1 MLRAA
6 PRFARALVLAVTVVV
21 LSGCR
26 LDVVAPITLHAD
38 GTSTAGL
45 TVRFDPRLLAEL
57 DALGVDPTAEL
68 SAVVA
73 AQEAWSLVRTRQDDG
88 ALTVAIRR
96 EVADDAELAATYAE
110 LSSGLSEQDP
120 ALELA
125 LEVDRDEQGG
135 VTLSGT
141 GGFRPPLGSGL
152 EVDGE
157 PVGDDAQ
164 TLAALVAE
172 AVEVGLEVRMPGVV
186 TAHDGVALDRS
197 TVRVVLEPGAER
209 AFSIRSDP
217 PSWWSSLPLPLSAP
231 MLLGAVVLTIVAVG
245 AVVLVVRRRRVSPEA

>member
-6 PRFARALVLAVTVVV
+6 PRSARALLLAVAVVV

-68 SAVVA
+68 SAAVA
-73 AQEAWSLVRTRQDDG
+73 AEEAWSLVRTREDDG
-88 ALTVAIRR
+88 ALTVALRR
-96 EVADDAELAATYAE
+96 EVADDTELEAVYAE
-110 LSSGLSEQDP
+110 LSSGLADEDP
-120 ALELA
+120 ALDLA
-125 LEVDRDEQGG
+125 LDVDRDEQGG
-135 VTLSGT
+135 VTVSGT
-141 GGFRPPLGSGL
+141 GGFRPPRGVGL

-157 PVGDDAQ
+157 PIGEDAEA
-164 TLAALVAE
+164 LAALVAD
-172 AVEVGLEVRMPGVV
+172 AVEVAIEVGMPGEV

-197 TVRVVLEPGAER
+197 TVRVVLEPGVER
-209 AFSIRSDP
+209 RFSIRSDP
-217 PSWWSSLPLPLSAP
+217 PPWWASLPIDAPVLLGGVALSA
-231 MLLGAVVLTIVAVG
+231 LVLG
-245 AVVLVVRRRRVSPEA
+245 VVLVVGRRRRVTPEE

>member
-6 PRFARALVLAVTVVV
+6 PRSARALLLAVTVLV

-45 TVRFDPRLLAEL
+45 TARFDPRLLAEL

-68 SAVVA
+68 SAAVA
-73 AQEAWSLVRTRQDDG
+73 AQEPWSLERTREDDG

-110 LSSGLSEQDP
+110 LASGLAAADP

-125 LEVDRDEQGG
+125 LDVDRDQQGG

-141 GGFRPPLGSGL
+141 GGFRPPLGVGL
-152 EVDGE
+152 AVDGE
-157 PVGDDAQ
+157 PIGEDAEA
-164 TLAALVAE
+164 LAALVAD
-172 AVEVGLEVRMPGVV
+172 AVEVALEVRMPGVV
-186 TAHDGVALDRS
+186 TAHDGLALDRS
-197 TVRVVLEPGAER
+197 TVRIVLEPGVER
-209 AFSIRSDP
+209 RFSIRSDP
-217 PSWWSSLPLPLSAP
+217 PPWWASLPIDAP
-231 MLLGAVVLTIVAVG
+231 ALLGGVALAAVVAG
-245 AVVLVVRRRRVSPEA
+245 VVLVLARRRRVTPEA

>member
-6 PRFARALVLAVTVVV
+6 PRSARALLLVVLVVV

-73 AQEAWSLVRTRQDDG
+73 AEQAWSLERTREEDG
-88 ALTVAIRR
+88 ALAVAIRR
-96 EVADDAELAATYAE
+96 EVADDAELVATYAE
-110 LSSGLSEQDP
+110 LSAGLAPTDP

-125 LEVDRDEQGG
+125 LAVDRDEAGG

-141 GGFRPPLGSGL
+141 GGFRPPQGVGL
-152 EVDGE
+152 EVDGA
-157 PVGDDAQ
+157 PVGEDAQ
-164 TLAALVAE
+164 ALAALVDD
-172 AVEVGLEVRMPGVV
+172 AVEVALEVTMPGEV
-186 TAHDGVALDRS
+186 TAHDGVALDGS
-197 TVRVVLEPGAER
+197 TVRVVLEPGVER
-209 AFSIRSDP
+209 RFSIRSDP
-217 PSWWSSLPLPLSAP
+217 PAWWSSLPVSPALLAGGVA
-231 MLLGAVVLTIVAVG
+231 LLGAVTAAVL
-245 AVVLVVRRRRVSPEA
+245 LVRRRRVSPEA

>member
-6 PRFARALVLAVTVVV
+6 PRSARALLLAVTVLV

-45 TVRFDPRLLAEL
+45 TARFDPRLLAEL

-68 SAVVA
+68 SAAVA
-73 AQEAWSLVRTRQDDG
+73 AEEPWSLERTREDDG

-110 LSSGLSEQDP
+110 LASGLAAADP

-125 LEVDRDEQGG
+125 LDVDRDQQGG

-141 GGFRPPLGSGL
+141 GGFRPPLGVGL

-157 PVGDDAQ
+157 PIGEDAEA
-164 TLAALVAE
+164 LAALVAD
-172 AVEVGLEVRMPGVV
+172 AVEVALEVRMPGVV

-197 TVRVVLEPGAER
+197 TVRIVLEPGVER
-209 AFSIRSDP
+209 RFSIRSDP
-217 PSWWSSLPLPLSAP
+217 PPWWASLPIDAP
-231 MLLGAVVLTIVAVG
+231 ALLGGVALAAVVAG
-245 AVVLVVRRRRVSPEA
+245 VVLVLARRRRVTPEA

>member
-6 PRFARALVLAVTVVV
+6 PRLARALLLAAVVLV

-45 TVRFDPRLLAEL
+45 TARFDPRLLAEL

-73 AQEAWSLVRTRQDDG
+73 AEEAWSLVRTREDDG

-96 EVADDAELAATYAE
+96 EVADDAELVATYAE
-110 LSSGLSEQDP
+110 LSSGLAAEDP

-125 LEVDRDEQGG
+125 LAVDRDDEGG

-141 GGFRPPLGSGL
+141 GDFRAPAGVGL

-157 PVGDDAQ
+157 PVGEDAEA
-164 TLAALVAE
+164 LAALVADT
-172 AVEVGLEVRMPGVV
+172 VEVALEVRMPGEV
-186 TAHDGVALDRS
+186 TAHDGIALDRS
-197 TVRVVLEPGAER
+197 TVRIALEPGVER
-209 AFSIRSDP
+209 RFSIRSDP
-217 PSWWSSLPLPLSAP
+217 PPWWSSLPLSGPVLVGGAA
-231 MLLGAVVLTIVAVG
+231 LLVLAAGLAVVLT
-245 AVVLVVRRRRVSPEA
+245 RRRRVTPEA

>member
-6 PRFARALVLAVTVVV
+6 PRSARALLLAVTVLV

-68 SAVVA
+68 SAAVA
-73 AQEAWSLVRTRQDDG
+73 AQEPWSLERTREDDG

-110 LSSGLSEQDP
+110 LASGLAAADP

-125 LEVDRDEQGG
+125 LDVDRDQQGG
-135 VTLSGT
+135 DRKS
-141 GGFRPPLGSGL
+141 
-152 EVDGE
+152 
-157 PVGDDAQ
+157 
-164 TLAALVAE
+164 
-172 AVEVGLEVRMPGVV
+172 VV
-186 TAHDGVALDRS
+186 
-197 TVRVVLEPGAER
+197 
-209 AFSIRSDP
+209 
-217 PSWWSSLPLPLSAP
+217 
-231 MLLGAVVLTIVAVG
+231 
-245 AVVLVVRRRRVSPEA
+245 

>member
-6 PRFARALVLAVTVVV
+6 ARSARALLLVVVVVV

-73 AQEAWSLVRTRQDDG
+73 AEEAWSLTRTREEDG
-88 ALTVAIRR
+88 ALTVAIER
-96 EVADDAELAATYAE
+96 EVADDAELVATYAE
-110 LSSGLSEQDP
+110 LSAGLAPRDP
-120 ALELA
+120 ALELDLA
-125 LEVDRDEQGG
+125 VDRDEAGA

-141 GGFRPPLGSGL
+141 GGFRPPRGVGL
-152 EVDGE
+152 QVDGE
-157 PVGDDAQ
+157 PVGEDAAA
-164 TLAALVAE
+164 LAALVDE
-172 AVEVGLEVRMPGVV
+172 AVEVALVVTMPGEV
-186 TAHDGVALDRS
+186 TAHDGVALDGS
-197 TVRVVLEPGAER
+197 TVRVVLEPGEER
-209 AFSIRSDP
+209 RFSIRSDP
-217 PSWWSSLPLPLSAP
+217 PSWWSSLPVPAA
-231 MLLGAVVLTIVAVG
+231 LLVGGAALVVAGVAVVL
-245 AVVLVVRRRRVSPEA
+245 LVRRRRVSPEA

>member
-6 PRFARALVLAVTVVV
+6 PRFARALLFAVAVLV

-45 TVRFDPRLLAEL
+45 TARFDPRLLAEL

-73 AQEAWSLVRTRQDDG
+73 AEEAWTLERTREDDG

-110 LSSGLSEQDP
+110 LSRGLAAEDP

-125 LEVDRDEQGG
+125 LAVDRDGEGG

-141 GGFRPPLGSGL
+141 GGFRPPAGVGL

-157 PVGDDAQ
+157 PLGEDAQ
-164 TLAALVAE
+164 ALAALVAE
-172 AVEVGLEVRMPGVV
+172 TVEVALEVRMPGVV
-186 TAHDGVALDRS
+186 TSHDGVSLDRS
-197 TVRVVLEPGAER
+197 TVRVSLEPGVER
-209 AFSIRSDP
+209 RFTVRSDP
-217 PSWWSSLPLPLSAP
+217 PPWWSSLPVSGPGLVGGAA
-231 MLLGAVVLTIVAVG
+231 LLVVGTGLGVVLA
-245 AVVLVVRRRRVSPEA
+245 RRKVTPEA